1 MISYHHD
8 SPTHSHHFPPH
19 NQAFD
24 HWQGLKEDGNHRH
37 EIKADLGVAAIY
49 PQLRFL
55 ENVCVRAG
63 VRVPLA
69 LVRQGKPTLDDT
81 YTVIL

>member
-1 MISYHHD
+1 M
-8 SPTHSHHFPPH
+8 
-19 NQAFD
+19 
-24 HWQGLKEDGNHRH
+24 
-37 EIKADLGVAAIY
+37 AAVY

-69 LVRQGKPTLDDT
+69 LVRQGKPQLDDT
-81 YTVIL
+81 YSVI

>member
-1 MISYHHD
+1 MTPHHH
-8 SPTHSHHFPPH
+8 SPPPPPPPSSHSLPPYRPLSIHHVI
-19 NQAFD
+19 D
-24 HWQGLKEDGNHRH
+24 
-37 EIKADLGVAAIY
+37 IGVAAVY

-69 LVRQGKPTLDDT
+69 LVREGKPTLDDT